1 MKNNWTQKRSGDF
14 GASSSLITDFVTFD
28 IETVLINNKITPYL
42 ISAFNGT
49 DYIESFGNNQQELF
63 SNFIK
68 GLLTFFNDKNK
79 TLTVYAHNFS
89 KFDGLFIL
97 KHLLPFGI
105 VDPLLFNGKLIT
117 IKLKLNIEGC
127 EHSGKT
133 IIFKDSFLLLP
144 SSLRSLALIYN
155 LTDIKG
161 IFPYKLN
168 DIFYNGVFPRFEYFN
183 DLTIEQYV
191 SLSKSFVDKE
201 WNFKNEAVK
210 YCKLDCKVLHEI
222 LTKFNELIFN
232 KWKINIHKC
241 LTLPSLTMKLF
252 KTHYMPENTVYQ
264 LHGVI
269 EKNIRLSYTGWP
281 PVKTCGCVY
290 PS

>member
-1 MKNNWTQKRSGDF
+1 MLKHSENSGT
-14 GASSSLITDFVTFD
+14 SSSLITDFVTMD
-28 IETVLINNKITPYL
+28 IETIVKNNQLIPYL

-127 EHSGKT
+127 EHNGKT

-155 LTDIKG
+155 LTEIKG
-161 IFPYKLN
+161 IFPFKLN

-183 DLTIEQYV
+183 DLTIDKY
-191 SLSKSFVDKE
+191 LSISQEFKNKL
-201 WNFKNEAVK
+201 WNFKDEAIK
-210 YCKLDCKVLHEI
+210 YCKLDCQILFEI
-222 LTKFNELIFN
+222 LTKFNELVFN
-232 KWKINIHKC
+232 EFKINIHKA
-241 LTLPSLTMKLF
+241 LTLPALAMKLF
-252 KTHYMPENTVYQ
+252 KSNNMPKNTVYQ
-264 LHGVI
+264 LHGLV
-269 EKNIRLSYTGWP
+269 EKNIRLSYTGGA
-281 PVKTCGCVY
+281 VDVY
-290 PS
+290 T